1 MSEQAMKAPRIWAV
15 GGGKGGVGKSVIV
28 TNLAIALSRQGQR
41 CAILD
46 ADLGGANLHTLLGM
60 TTPEITLSSFFSRQ
74 VPSLRDTLISTP
86 YKNLWLISGARA
98 QLDMANPQHA
108 LKEKLLRQLQTL
120 DVDFLLL
127 DLGAGSNFT
136 TLDFFLAAHRQIVV
150 VNPTPTSVENAYHFL
165 KAAYFRKLR
174 RAIRQAKANSMVDQ
188 LVEDRVLGGLGS
200 PRELLIDLLQRDPAM
215 AAPIKAELQQFV
227 PHLIVNQTRRDEE
240 TVLGTQMAS
249 ACKDFFGTRCE
260 YLGSVWND
268 DRVYYAIQ
276 KKRPVLDAYPQS
288 PFALAME
295 QFTRILIKDRERSYD
310 RSIDRG
316 LPTP

>member
-1 MSEQAMKAPRIWAV
+1 MSEHAMKTPRIWAV

-28 TNLAIALSRQGQR
+28 TNLAIALSRQGLR

-46 ADLGGANLHTLLGM
+46 ADLGGANLHTLLGIS
-60 TTPEITLSSFFSRQ
+60 TPEITLSSFFSRQ
-74 VPSLRDTLISTP
+74 VASLGDILLPTP
-86 YKNLWLISGARA
+86 HRNLWLISGARA

-108 LKEKLLRQLQTL
+108 LKEKLLRQMLTL

-150 VNPTPTSVENAYHFL
+150 VTPTPTSVENAYHFL

-174 RAIRQAKANSMVDQ
+174 RAIRQAKVGGAVNEM
-188 LVEDRVLGGLGS
+188 LEDRVLRGIGS
-200 PRELLIDLLQRDPAM
+200 PRELLIDLARQDPA
-215 AAPIKAELQQFV
+215 AAAGIGAELEQFT
-227 PHLIVNQTRRDEE
+227 PYLIVNQTRRDEE
-240 TVLGTQMAS
+240 TLLGSQMAS
-249 ACKDFFGTRCE
+249 ACRHFFGTGCE
-260 YLGSVWND
+260 YLGPVWND

-276 KKRPVLDAYPQS
+276 KRRPVLDAYPQS

-295 QFTRILIKDRERSYD
+295 QFTRTLIKDRENSHGR
-310 RSIDRG
+310 
-316 LPTP
+316 